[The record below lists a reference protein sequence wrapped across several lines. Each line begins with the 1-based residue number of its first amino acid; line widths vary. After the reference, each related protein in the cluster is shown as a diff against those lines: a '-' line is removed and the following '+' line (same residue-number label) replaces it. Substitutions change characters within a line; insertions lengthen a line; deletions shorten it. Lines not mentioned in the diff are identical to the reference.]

1 MNKNLIPRFGILIT
15 VLLVGVSSK
24 GCGELLTWDG
34 DKCSDLECKRQVFIS
49 ETNQKVCV
57 RGIDM
62 DASNLTCA
70 SNNDCYTGLCS
81 NLTCSDDGCGD
92 NISAGC
98 ATHTKNS
105 TLGYICALVAILFFG
120 SNFVPVKT
128 CETGNGIFFQWILC
142 SAIMIAGIIVQ
153 LFRGS
158 PDFQP
163 LAMFGGFLWCTG
175 NILAVPIIKCIGLSL
190 GLCIWGA
197 ANMVAGWSSG
207 KFGLFGLN
215 KESVDKPVL
224 NVVGVAIATVA
235 IFAFASIEPTLDY
248 NSSTPSNSEDGTED
262 EEDCE
267 NVNEGLLSTNSKNI
281 KKSSSESYED
291 SALDVS
297 TTAHFDQFLGKWRKP
312 IGIILSI
319 ISGVLYGVNFD
330 PPTYL
335 SDHADKFSSKYI
347 HHYSDNGLDYVFSHF
362 CGIFVTSTAYLIFYS
377 IAKQWSPRINSDIN
391 YSELIL
397 PAFISGVMWA
407 VADIMWFVA
416 NTNLGLV
423 TSFPLVT
430 TGPGLVSAFWGVF
443 VFKEITGRNNF
454 IKLGGAFTLLGV
466 AVTMITISKN

>member
-1 MNKNLIPRFGILIT
+1 MSSRLVSVL
-15 VLLVGVSSK
+15 VLLLILAIGVNSK
-24 GCGELLTWDG
+24 GCGEFLKWDG
-34 DKCSDLECKRQVFIS
+34 DKCSDLECKRAVNLTS
-49 ETNQKVCV
+49 EQRVCV

-62 DASNLTCA
+62 DDKNLTC
-70 SNNDCYTGLCS
+70 SIDDDCYTGLCS
-81 NLTCSDDGCGD
+81 NNTCSDDGCGD
-92 NISAGC
+92 TVSAGC
-98 ATHTKNS
+98 AKHTKNS
-105 TLGYICALVAILFFG
+105 TLGYISAMIAVFFFG

-142 SAIMIAGIIVQ
+142 SAIMLAGMVVQ

-207 KFGLFGLN
+207 KFGLFGLK
-215 KESVDKPVL
+215 KESVDNPVL
-224 NVVGVAIATVA
+224 NVVGVIIATVA
-235 IFAFASIEPTLDY
+235 IFAFASIEPTLQQ
-248 NSSTPSNSEDGTED
+248 PSESDTEEETEEYDD
-262 EEDCE
+262 EHG
-267 NVNEGLLSTNSKNI
+267 NVNDGLLSTNN
-281 KKSSSESYED
+281 KKRTKSPISDTYD
-291 SALDVS
+291 SAVDVS
-297 TTAHFDQFLGKWRKP
+297 TTAHFDSFLGTWRKP
-312 IGIILSI
+312 IGIILSL

-335 SDHADKFSSKYI
+335 SDHADKFSSKYT

-362 CGIFVTSTAYLIFYS
+362 CGIFMTSTAYLIFYS
-377 IAKQWSPRINSDIN
+377 IVKQWSPRINSDIN

-407 VADIMWFVA
+407 VADISWFVA

-443 VFKEITGRNNF
+443 VFREITGKKNF
-454 IKLGGAFTLLGV
+454 LKLGFAFTLLGT